1 MSMTAESLVITGGY
15 IAGGMAGS
23 YGVDKLVEKKRKSIR
38 VISGLLG
45 WTVGGFLGMY
55 LTAIVLA
62 IIKSNLP
69 AANYV
74 SNSARVPCSTC
85 SS

>member
-23 YGVDKLVEKKRKSIR
+23 YGVDKLVEKKRKSVR